1 MTGAEYRLLSF
12 LSMTH
17 SRLPPSDM
25 HNIASLLLPLD
36 RNECQP
42 KSGNQNSKI
51 KIFLMEQF
59 QNWAHG

>member
-1 MTGAEYRLLSF
+1 
-12 LSMTH
+12 
-17 SRLPPSDM
+17 M